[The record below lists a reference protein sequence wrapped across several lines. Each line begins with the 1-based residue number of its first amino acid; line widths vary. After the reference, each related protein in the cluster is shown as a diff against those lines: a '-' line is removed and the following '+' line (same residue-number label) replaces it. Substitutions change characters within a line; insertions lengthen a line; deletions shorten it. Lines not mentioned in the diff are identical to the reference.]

1 MAVTS
6 VWGWGIRLMLFKGI
20 NLQWAVN
27 KLQRSMYRIINI
39 LYDSMLF
46 YVQYNKHIALYDNN
60 TVL

>member
-6 VWGWGIRLMLFKGI
+6 VWGWGIRLMFKGI

-46 YVQYNKHIALYDNN
+46 YVQYNKHIVLYDNN

>member
-1 MAVTS
+1 
-6 VWGWGIRLMLFKGI
+6 MLFKGI

-39 LYDSMLF
+39 LYDSMIF
-46 YVQYNKHIALYDNN
+46 YVQYNRHTVLYDNN